1 MASSTN
7 NDWCTIESDPGVFT
21 SLIESFGTRNVEFT
35 ELWSLDD
42 DSLSNLIHPV
52 EGVDNAAVHGLIF
65 LFKWQSSQSGSGAD
79 NKNES
84 DGSSRG
90 TPLTGDDVPEGL
102 FFAKQVTHNAVSVL
116 LFHLIIGT
124 WYMSNCWHIIYIL
137 TL

>member
-1 MASSTN
+1 MIESPINSYNKHKMASSIN

-65 LFKWQSSQSGSGAD
+65 LFKWQSSQSGSAD
-79 NKNES
+79 KNES
-84 DGSSRG
+84 DGSRG
-90 TPLTGDDVPEGL
+90 APLTGDDVPEGL
-102 FFAKQVTHNAVSVL
+102 FFAKQVTHNAVSS
-116 LFHLIIGT
+116 LFL
-124 WYMSNCWHIIYIL
+124 YL
-137 TL
+137 

>member
-1 MASSTN
+1 MASSSS

-42 DSLSNLIHPV
+42 DSLSHLIRPI

-65 LFKWQSSQSGSGAD
+65 LFKWQSSQSGNGAN

-102 FFAKQVTHNAVSVL
+102 FFAKQVTHNAVSC
-116 LFHLIIGT
+116 LFVSHTLP
-124 WYMSNCWHIIYIL
+124 YIFYNM
-137 TL
+137 TQ

>member
-1 MASSTN
+1 MDLLFESPINRNNNNTMASSIN

-65 LFKWQSSQSGSGAD
+65 LFKWQSQSGSGAD

-102 FFAKQVTHNAVSVL
+102 FFAKQVTHNAVSCLL
-116 LFHLIIGT
+116 LFL
-124 WYMSNCWHIIYIL
+124 
-137 TL
+137 

>member
-1 MASSTN
+1 MDLLFESPINRNNNNTMASSIN

-65 LFKWQSSQSGSGAD
+65 LFKWQSSQSGSAD
-79 NKNES
+79 KNES

-102 FFAKQVTHNAVSVL
+102 FFAKQVTHNAVSS
-116 LFHLIIGT
+116 LFL
-124 WYMSNCWHIIYIL
+124 YL
-137 TL
+137 